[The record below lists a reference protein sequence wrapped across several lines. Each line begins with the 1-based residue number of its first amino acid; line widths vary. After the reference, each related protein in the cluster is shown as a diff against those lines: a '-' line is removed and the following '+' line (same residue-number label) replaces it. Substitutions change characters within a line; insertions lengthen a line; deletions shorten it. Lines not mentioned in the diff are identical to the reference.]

1 MSQTVGITVKDLSNE
16 HVWKIIRE
24 HCAELIGQIDANI
37 VAVNDSG
44 GSRAEFKLPKGFD
57 VGGGISKAD
66 IQILIYSELIRR
78 YSNAIDDPQV
88 PGKGFPE
95 VGIIVKNKGSPNE
108 EHYFSTSWHNTL
120 NIEDRAIR
128 REYVE
133 SRTTIEEPT
142 TPIRRRDQTRQAY
155 GYK

>member
-1 MSQTVGITVKDLSNE
+1 MSQTVGLTVKDLSNE
-16 HVWKIIRE
+16 QVWKIIRE
-24 HCAELIGQIDANI
+24 TCAELIEQIDSNI
-37 VAVNDSG
+37 VAVNDNG

-66 IQILIYSELIRR
+66 IQILIYSELLRR
-78 YSNAIDDPQV
+78 YTNPIDDPQV

-95 VGIIVKNKGSPNE
+95 VGIIVKNKGSPSE
-108 EHYFSTSWHNTL
+108 EHYFMTCWYNTL
-120 NIEDRAIR
+120 NIEDRAAR

-133 SRTTIEEPT
+133 SHTIIEEPA
-142 TPIRRRDQTRQAY
+142 PIRRRDTRQLY